1 MKVRSGSVPA
11 SVCCAL
17 LSLSAAANGEQS
29 AQPALS
35 GEQQRAAGI
44 VVAHPVAAQAPERIE
59 ALGLVLDT
67 TALISDL
74 GDMTAAAAAEH
85 AASIARAVRRRCGRL
100 SQDA

>member
-1 MKVRSGSVPA
+1 MKLRLGSVPPLRSVPL

-17 LSLSAAANGEQS
+17 LGLSLAANGELSAAAKGEQS

-44 VVAHPVAAQAPERIE
+44 VVAHPIAAQAPERIE

-74 GDMTAAAAAEH
+74 GDTTAA
-85 AASIARAVRRRCGRL
+85 
-100 SQDA
+100 